1 MSLAKGNN
9 VILYAKPKFQLRT
22 SCFFIKVSQT
32 INLCVKI
39 NFRIKSYKSNSEDR
53 INSNQQQL
61 NMSKSTLHIQNQF

>member
-1 MSLAKGNN
+1 MPMSLTQGNN

-39 NFRIKSYKSNSEDR
+39 NFKIKSYKFNFGDR

-61 NMSKSTLHIQNQF
+61 NI